1 MTSHLELN
9 SRAALCRQ
17 LAKHEPANQAL
28 WMAEAESWSRL
39 SKEKLRGEAA
49 QRTPRVVM
57 RSTRWGSAV
66 IDSPLLLKLSLT
78 VCR

>member
-1 MTSHLELN
+1 MTTRLELN
-9 SRAALCRQ
+9 LRAALCRQ

-28 WMAEAESWSRL
+28 WMAEAENWSRL
-39 SKEKLRGEAA
+39 SKEKLRGDAA
-49 QRTPRVVM
+49 QRTLRVVM
-57 RSTRWGSAV
+57 GSTRSGSAV